1 MKKYIK
7 HIVFILFM
15 MAISIYTY
23 YNYNYNMMRTT
34 LKALLKL

>member
-7 HIVFILFM
+7 HIAFILFM

-23 YNYNYNMMRTT
+23 YNYNMMRTT
-34 LKALLKL
+34 LKVLLKL